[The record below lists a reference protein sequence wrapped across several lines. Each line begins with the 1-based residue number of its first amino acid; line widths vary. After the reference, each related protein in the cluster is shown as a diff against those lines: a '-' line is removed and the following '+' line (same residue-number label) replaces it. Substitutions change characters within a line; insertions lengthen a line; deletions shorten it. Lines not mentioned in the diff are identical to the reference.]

1 MISII
6 IPVLNESENIAGLA
20 TEIDSVM
27 IVLDREYEVIFI
39 DDGSTDGTLDELKQ
53 IAGSTVRYLSFSRN
67 FGKEAAIIA
76 GLENAHGEAVIIMD
90 GDMQH
95 PPSMISEMIE
105 QFEAGFDQVVAKRN
119 RAGEPLSRRLPST
132 LFYRLMNFT
141 STVRLVDGE
150 GDFRLISRKVV
161 DAILLLSENNR
172 FSKGIFEWV
181 GFNKT
186 VIEFD
191 HIDRG
196 SGRSTFNPLK
206 LLDYAIDGISA
217 FNHRPLRICFYLGL
231 AVFMVS
237 TAYILYMFVSILING
252 VEVPGYFTIIA
263 SLLLLGSIQ
272 LFSLGMIGEYV
283 GRIYVETK
291 NRPKYIVRES
301 SESETEQGGQ
311 HETKQYNK

>member
-6 IPVLNESENIAGLA
+6 IPVLNESENIAGLGA
-20 TEIDSVM
+20 EIHSVM
-27 IVLDREYEVIFI
+27 TVLDREYEVIFI
-39 DDGSTDGTLDELKQ
+39 DDGSTDGTLDELKR

>member
-1 MISII
+1 MISIV
-6 IPVLNESENIAGLA
+6 IPVFNEAGNIAGLV

-27 IVLDREYEVIFI
+27 TVLDRQYEVIFI
-39 DDGSTDGTLDELKQ
+39 DDGSTDGTLDELKR
-53 IAGSTVRYLSFSRN
+53 IAGSPVRYLSFSRN

-76 GLENAHGEAVIIMD
+76 GLENAQGEAVIIMD

-95 PPSMISEMIE
+95 PPSLISEMIE

-119 RAGEPLSRRLPST
+119 RAGEPLSRRLPSN

-191 HIDRG
+191 HISRE

-231 AVFMVS
+231 GVLVTS
-237 TAYILYMFVSILING
+237 IAYILYMFVNILING
-252 VEVPGYFTIIA
+252 VEVPGYFSIIA

-301 SESETEQGGQ
+301 SESEAEQGGQ
-311 HETKQYNK
+311 HETKQYHQ

>member
-1 MISII
+1 MISIVV
-6 IPVLNESENIAGLA
+6 PVLNEAENIPALH
-20 TEIDSVM
+20 TEIVSVM
-27 IVLDREYEVIFI
+27 KVLGRPYEVIFI
-39 DDGSTDGTLDELKQ
+39 DDGSTDGTLTELRE
-53 IAGSTVRYLSFSRN
+53 IAGPKISYLSFSRN

-76 GLENAHGEAVIIMD
+76 GLEKASGDAVIIMD

-95 PPSMISEMIE
+95 PPSLIAELIE
-105 QFEAGFDQVVAKRN
+105 QYEAGFDQVVAKRN
-119 RAGEPLSRRLPST
+119 KAKEPLSRRLPSK
-132 LFYRLMNFT
+132 LFYQLMNFT
-141 STVRLVDGE
+141 STVHLEDGE

-161 DAILLLSENNR
+161 EAILTLSENNR

-191 HIDRG
+191 HIERESG
-196 SGRSTFNPLK
+196 SSTFNPLK

-217 FNHRPLRICFYLGL
+217 FNHRPLRVCFYLGL
-231 AVFMVS
+231 VVLMAS
-237 TAYILYMFVSILING
+237 LAYILYMFVNIAVHG

-272 LFSLGMIGEYV
+272 LFSLGIIGEYV
-283 GRIYVETK
+283 GRIYIETK

-301 SESETEQGGQ
+301 SGN
-311 HETKQYNK
+311 ETKQGGRHEKQYHQ